1 MSCDIKS
8 IKKRADFVNL
18 SKKGVASPQKGLVL
32 QAISS
37 IDKSNNKFIRFGV
50 TATKKIGNAVVRNR
64 CKRKLRA
71 LAKEVLVLYAKE
83 NSDYVLIARKATF
96 ERNISLLKSD
106 LINALKEIKHIKQ
119 GLNCSVLNCLV
130 E

>member
-50 TATKKIGNAVVRNR
+50 TATKKIGNAVVRNK

-119 GLNCSVLNCLV
+119 DL
-130 E
+130 

>member
-1 MSCDIKS
+1 MENHTKLGVLKTRSEFLHVRSGKH
-8 IKKRADFVNL
+8 KAFKNL
-18 SKKGVASPQKGLVL
+18 VI
-32 QAISS
+32 QANANPSS
-37 IDKSNNKFIRFGV
+37 GAIRVGF
-50 TATKKIGNAVVRNR
+50 TATKKIGNAVVRNK

-119 GLNCSVLNCLV
+119 GL
-130 E
+130 

>member
-50 TATKKIGNAVVRNR
+50 TATKKIGNAVVRNK